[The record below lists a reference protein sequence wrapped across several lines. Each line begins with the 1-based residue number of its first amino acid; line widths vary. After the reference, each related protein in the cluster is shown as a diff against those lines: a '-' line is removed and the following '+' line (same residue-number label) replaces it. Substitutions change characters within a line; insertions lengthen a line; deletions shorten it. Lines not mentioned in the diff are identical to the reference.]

1 LEKWKNLKW
10 FIDNE
15 WKYLVT
21 DLYKNKWIM
30 VGKMKIAKRAIY
42 ITTIFFALFIVVL
55 IVASQKDDNTVDVK
69 SENVDYGKLDDIV
82 FSVVTDK
89 AIVGDLIIKISAN
102 GKIRADKELEVSS
115 NISGVIDKINIY
127 EGSQVKKDDLLIQ
140 LDDREYQLALKE
152 AEDQIMTARVEYGLL
167 KKGLPKDTSSIKM
180 ADIYYKNLEELE
192 KSFQNGSISKSEYT
206 KQKDDLDMKIIFTGA
221 KREDFILNKSG
232 VSRSTNT
239 REKAQLNIMHT
250 QIKAKFN
257 GIIGDFNLVEGER
270 INAGETLFKLFDT
283 NQMKIDINIL
293 ESEISKIKLGNTV
306 EIEIPA
312 IPNEK
317 FYGSVK
323 RISPYIDS
331 EDGTCKVEVAINN
344 NKQKIKPG
352 MFAKVL
358 IETNTLENRLL
369 VKKEALLV
377 RDKRNLVFAVEDSL
391 AKWKY
396 VKLGDEN
403 EKYYEILEGVKEG
416 DDIIISGHY
425 NLAHDSKVKV
435 IK

>member
-1 LEKWKNLKW
+1 
-10 FIDNE
+10 
-15 WKYLVT
+15 
-21 DLYKNKWIM
+21 
-30 VGKMKIAKRAIY
+30 MKIAKRAIY
-42 ITTIFFALFIVVL
+42 ITTIVFALFIVVL
-55 IVASQKDDNTVDVK
+55 ILASQKDDSIVDVK

-82 FSVVTDK
+82 FTVFTDK
-89 AIVGDLIIKISAN
+89 AIVDDLIIKISAN
-102 GKIRADKELEVSS
+102 GKIRADKELEISS
-115 NISGVIDKINIY
+115 NISGVIDKISIY
-127 EGSQVKKDDLLIQ
+127 EGSQVKKDDLLIK
-140 LDDREYQLALKE
+140 LDDREYQLALNE

-180 ADIYYKNLEELE
+180 ADVYYKKIEELE
-192 KSFQNGSISKSEYT
+192 KSFQNGTISKSEYD
-206 KQKDDLDMKIIFTGA
+206 KQKDDFEMKIIFTGA

-239 REKAQLNIMHT
+239 REKARLNIMHT
-250 QIKAKFN
+250 QIRAKFG
-257 GIIGDFNLVEGER
+257 GIVGDFKLVEGQR

-306 EIEIPA
+306 EIELPA

-358 IETNTLENRLL
+358 IETNTLKNRLL

-403 EKYYEILEGVKEG
+403 EKYYEILEGIEEG
-416 DDIIISGHY
+416 DDIIISGQY